1 MELFIQIMG
10 NIFDPFTLLLIVLG
24 TFLGVFVGAVPGLN
38 GAIGV
43 ALLVPFTF
51 TLSPEN
57 GLLMLGGIY
66 MGSHYGGAI
75 TAILL
80 NAPGDVVAV
89 CTAMEGNPMAKQGKA
104 KEALYIAIISCVSGG
119 IIGVLTLVFFT
130 PLLAQFALN
139 FGPSQMF
146 LIAVAGLVIAA
157 FLTAKNVLKGL
168 FGVIFGIILSTV
180 GYDPISG
187 SDRLIYGVTQLKSG
201 IPLIPVI
208 LGLFAVSEM
217 IGNLRKSKD
226 TISEVPFQD
235 IKLRQVIK
243 DMVRKWLLVLK
254 SAFLGTFI
262 GVVPGTGGAVATFI
276 SYAEAKR
283 TTKKPELFGKGNP
296 DGIIAAETANNGAV
310 GGSLVPLLALGVP
323 GSATAA
329 IMYGAITIHGLIPG
343 PRLFVN
349 HPDVAYTFIYGMVLT
364 VAVMGIVGIAG
375 IPLFSKIIN
384 VKLRIIVPTV
394 LAFCIFGAFSI
405 RNEIFDVLLM
415 IGFGILGLLFRN
427 VNIPSATVVLGL
439 ILGPIAEQNFR
450 RTIIIANAKETNIFI
465 HMMSSSLSIAIFVVV
480 IILLYSFYRLNKAA
494 KRQI

>member
-1 MELFIQIMG
+1 MDFFIQCVG
-10 NIFDPFTLLLIVLG
+10 NIFDPFTLVLIIFG
-24 TFLGVFVGAVPGLN
+24 TFLGIFVGAVPGLN

-66 MGSHYGGAI
+66 MGAHYGGAI

-89 CTAMEGNPMAKQGKA
+89 CTAMEGNPLAKQGRA
-104 KEALYIAIISCVSGG
+104 KEALYIAIISCVIGG
-119 IIGVLTLVFFT
+119 IIGVLTLIFFT
-130 PLLAQFALN
+130 PVLAQFALK

-146 LIAVAGLVIAA
+146 LIAIAGLVITA

-168 FGVIFGIILSTV
+168 FGVMFGIMLSTV
-180 GYDPISG
+180 GFDMMSG
-187 SDRLIYGVTQLKSG
+187 TDRLTFGITNLKAG

-208 LGLFAVSEM
+208 LGLFAVAEMVSNIGKSSE
-217 IGNLRKSKD
+217 N
-226 TISEVPFQD
+226 ISQVPFQN
-235 IKLRQVIK
+235 IAFITVIK
-243 DMVRKWLLVLK
+243 KLTKKWFLLIK
-254 SAFLGTFI
+254 SAVLGTFI

-283 TTKKPELFGKGNP
+283 TTKEPELFGKGNV
-296 DGIIAAETANNGAV
+296 DGIIAAESANNGAV

-349 HPDVAYTFIYGMVLT
+349 HAEIAYTFIYGMVLT
-364 VAVMGIVGIAG
+364 VVVMGIIGVTG
-375 IPLFSKIIN
+375 IPLFSRIIK
-384 VKLRIIVPTV
+384 VKLQVIVPTV
-394 LAFCIFGAFSI
+394 LAFCIFGAYSI
-405 RNEIFDVLLM
+405 RNEVFDILLM
-415 IGFGILGLLFRN
+415 IVFGILGIIFRK
-427 VNIPSATVVLGL
+427 VNIPSAPIVLGL
-439 ILGPIAEQNFR
+439 ILGSIAEQNFR
-450 RTIIIANAKETNIFI
+450 RALTIANAKDTNILLYLF
-465 HMMSSSLSIAIFVVV
+465 SDYLSLSILAAV
-480 IILLYSFYRLNKAA
+480 ILLLFSFYKLNKST
-494 KRQI
+494 KKI